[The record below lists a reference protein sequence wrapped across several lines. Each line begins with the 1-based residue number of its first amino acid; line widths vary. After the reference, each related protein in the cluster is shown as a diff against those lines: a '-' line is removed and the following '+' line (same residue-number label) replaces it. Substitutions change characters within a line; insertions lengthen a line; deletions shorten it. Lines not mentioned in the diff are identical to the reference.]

1 MQEIRTAAQEA
12 AEDIFFGQSVIVWAR
27 WFVIIAATILVL
39 FTTSDLNEMIG
50 AVLLVVPLIAINF
63 FVHGRYMMEKP
74 ANRLL
79 LLVLSLLDLVIIAL
93 IVLVW
98 QSERG
103 LYSPFFIFFY
113 PVLLAF
119 AFVFP
124 IRLSAIYTGLALI
137 AFTGVCLI
145 GGANDATFDWTSG
158 NMEQLVIRLVTMAA
172 TAVLAMFYYRIQR
185 TRRRQ
190 TLETGAAPA

>member
-1 MQEIRTAAQEA
+1 MQETRTTAQEA

-27 WFVIIAATILVL
+27 WFVILAATILVL
-39 FTTSDLNEMIG
+39 FTTNDLYEMIG

-63 FVHGRYMMEKP
+63 YVHGRYMMEKP

-79 LLVLSLLDLVIIAL
+79 LLVLSLLDLVIIGL

-98 QSERG
+98 QSEKG

-124 IRLSAIYTGLALI
+124 IRLSAIYTALALMTF
-137 AFTGVCLI
+137 AGASVASEMV
-145 GGANDATFDWTSG
+145 GGSFSWSSSDF
-158 NMEQLVIRLVTMAA
+158 EQLVIRLITMAA

-185 TRRRQ
+185 ARRR
-190 TLETGAAPA
+190 ETGEPGVLPA